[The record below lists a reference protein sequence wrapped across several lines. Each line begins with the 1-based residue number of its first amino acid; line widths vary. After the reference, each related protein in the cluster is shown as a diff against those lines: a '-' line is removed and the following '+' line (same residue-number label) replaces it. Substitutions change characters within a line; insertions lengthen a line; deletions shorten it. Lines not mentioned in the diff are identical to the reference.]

1 VAVLLFV
8 SFLLCA
14 ESMAAGA
21 GPPPEGVSRQRNL
34 AGKRQGQGLVTVQV
48 MWRAYNYLDDEN
60 WSAKRI
66 HFDPAPG
73 LMVHVALRNG
83 RTDSALTDSL
93 GRAVFRGVPIGTIKL
108 WSQSRKWSRTRT
120 ERVIEFDGEPA
131 IDTLWLIERIQ
142 GIYR

>member
-1 VAVLLFV
+1 MAVLLFV

-14 ESMAAGA
+14 ESMAAGT

-34 AGKRQGQGLVTVQV
+34 AEKRQGHGLVTVQV
-48 MWRAYNYLDDEN
+48 MWRASNYLDDEN
-60 WSAKRI
+60 WRI
-66 HFDPAPG
+66 HFDPAPR

-83 RTDSALTDSL
+83 RTDSARTDSL

-108 WSQSRKWSRTRT
+108 WSQSKKWSQTRT

-131 IDTLWLIERIQ
+131 IDTLWLTERIQ